1 MWLILLLVLAIVFII
16 LSTSVFKWH
25 PFLSLIIAAFGFGI
39 FSGTLSLT
47 DVVTAVNSGFG
58 NTIGYIGIVILAGSI
73 IGKFLEKSGGA
84 FKLATSALKIVGKKN
99 MPLAMSIVG
108 YIVSIPVFCDSAFI
122 VLSPLSKALARTVKI
137 SFAVMAMSLS
147 LGLFI
152 THHLIPPTPG
162 PVAAAGI
169 LEADLGTV
177 ILLGLPVSLVGLIIA
192 WLFSIKY
199 AKKFSIGIDGN
210 LDLNHETNASKGSG
224 AFEKGEAGTD
234 IDRQSYKGKY
244 NADQDL
250 ESDSD
255 KRTGETITPDVRPD
269 TDKQVSY
276 DPENSI
282 DFFEEGPSLLKSL
295 LPIFIPIILIILRS
309 INDLPSAP
317 FGSDILAM
325 IIGFVGQPSVALMLG
340 VGLSF
345 LLPVKFSKD
354 MLSASGWLGEGIVAA
369 ATIII
374 VTGSG
379 GAFGK
384 VLQES
389 GIAEVVKENLAGAQS
404 LGIWLPI
411 IIAMSLKIA
420 QGSGTVSIITTA
432 SLMAPL
438 VPSLG
443 MDSPS
448 ARALV
453 VVAIGAGSMI
463 ASHAN
468 DSYFWVVTQMS
479 NMTVNQGYRL
489 QTVGTL
495 ILGICTSLVVYIM
508 SLWIL

>member
-1 MWLILLLVLAIVFII
+1 M
-16 LSTSVFKWH
+16 
-25 PFLSLIIAAFGFGI
+25 
-39 FSGTLSLT
+39 
-47 DVVTAVNSGFG
+47 AVNGGFG

-84 FKLATSALKIVGKKN
+84 FKLATGALKIVGKKN

-122 VLSPLSKALARTVKI
+122 VLSPLSKALARTIKI

-169 LEADLGTV
+169 LEADLGMV
-177 ILLGLPVSLVGLIIA
+177 ILLGLPVSLLGLIVA
-192 WLFSIKY
+192 WLFSVKY
-199 AKKFSIGIDGN
+199 AKNIPIELEEEMESASGIKEKKSQDKNSEPDPAKIYKVTNDN
-210 LDLNHETNASKGSG
+210 LKN
-224 AFEKGEAGTD
+224 
-234 IDRQSYKGKY
+234 
-244 NADQDL
+244 
-250 ESDSD
+250 
-255 KRTGETITPDVRPD
+255 
-269 TDKQVSY
+269 VS
-276 DPENSI
+276 
-282 DFFEEGPSLLKSL
+282 EGPSLLKSL

-309 INDLPSAP
+309 VNDLPSAP
-317 FGSDILAM
+317 FGSGNTAM
-325 IIGFVGQPSVALMLG
+325 IIGFIGQPSVALLIG

-345 LLPVKFSKD
+345 LLPVKFNKD

-389 GIAEVVKENLAGAQS
+389 GIAEVVKDNLSGAQS

-411 IIAMSLKIA
+411 IIAMSLKVA

-489 QTVGTL
+489 QTIGTL
-495 ILGICTSLVVYIM
+495 ILGICTTVLVYFM

>member
-1 MWLILLLVLAIVFII
+1 MWLILLLILTIVFII
-16 LSTSVFKWH
+16 ISTSVFKWH
-25 PFLSLIIAAFGFGI
+25 PFLSLIMAAFGFGI
-39 FSGTLSLT
+39 FSGTMSLT
-47 DVVTAVNSGFG
+47 DVVSAVNGGFG

-84 FKLATSALKIVGKKN
+84 FKLAIGALKIVGKKN
-99 MPLAMSIVG
+99 IPLAMSIVG

-122 VLSPLSKALARTVKI
+122 VLSPLSKALAKTIKI

-177 ILLGLPVSLVGLIIA
+177 ILLGLPVSLLGLVIA
-192 WLFSIKY
+192 WLFSVKY
-199 AKKFSIGIDGN
+199 AKKIQIELEEDQHPEEDQKNVEHKKTDPDPGEIYKEENKS
-210 LDLNHETNASKGSG
+210 LN
-224 AFEKGEAGTD
+224 AFG
-234 IDRQSYKGKY
+234 
-244 NADQDL
+244 
-250 ESDSD
+250 
-255 KRTGETITPDVRPD
+255 
-269 TDKQVSY
+269 
-276 DPENSI
+276 
-282 DFFEEGPSLLKSL
+282 EGPSLLKSL

-309 INDLPSAP
+309 VNDLPSAP
-317 FGSDILAM
+317 FGSGNAAM
-325 IIGFVGQPSVALMLG
+325 IIGFIGQPSVALLIG

-345 LLPVKFSKD
+345 LLPVKLSKD
-354 MLSASGWLGEGIVAA
+354 MLSSSGWLGEGIVAA

-389 GIAEVVKENLAGAQS
+389 GIAEVVKENLSGAQS

-489 QTVGTL
+489 QTMGTL
-495 ILGICTSLVVYIM
+495 ILGICTSVFVYFM

>member
-1 MWLILLLVLAIVFII
+1 LVV
-16 LSTSVFKWH
+16 
-25 PFLSLIIAAFGFGI
+25 
-39 FSGTLSLT
+39 
-47 DVVTAVNSGFG
+47 
-58 NTIGYIGIVILAGSI
+58 
-73 IGKFLEKSGGA
+73 
-84 FKLATSALKIVGKKN
+84 
-99 MPLAMSIVG
+99 
-108 YIVSIPVFCDSAFI
+108 
-122 VLSPLSKALARTVKI
+122 
-137 SFAVMAMSLS
+137 
-147 LGLFI
+147 
-152 THHLIPPTPG
+152 
-162 PVAAAGI
+162 
-169 LEADLGTV
+169 
-177 ILLGLPVSLVGLIIA
+177 A

-199 AKKFSIGIDGN
+199 ARKFQIALEEEPVS
-210 LDLNHETNASKGSG
+210 GSG
-224 AFEKGEAGTD
+224 VNKKNGE
-234 IDRQSYKGKY
+234 DRKS
-244 NADQDL
+244 
-250 ESDSD
+250 ESDSGAIYNED
-255 KRTGETITPDVRPD
+255 KETL
-269 TDKQVSY
+269 
-276 DPENSI
+276 NN
-282 DFFEEGPSLLKSL
+282 FGEGPSLLKSL

-309 INDLPSAP
+309 VNDLPSAP
-317 FGSDILAM
+317 FGSGNGAM
-325 IIGFVGQPSVALMLG
+325 IIGFIGQPSVALLIG

-354 MLSASGWLGEGIVAA
+354 MLSSSGWVGEGIVAA

-389 GIAEVVKENLAGAQS
+389 GIAEVVKENLSGAQS

-420 QGSGTVSIITTA
+420 QGSGTVAIITTA

-438 VPSLG
+438 VSSLG

-489 QTVGTL
+489 QTMGTL
-495 ILGICTSLVVYIM
+495 VLGICTSTLVYFL

>member
-1 MWLILLLVLAIVFII
+1 MWLILLLILAIVFII

-25 PFLSLIIAAFGFGI
+25 PFLSLIMAAFGFGV
-39 FSGTLSLT
+39 FSGTMSLNE
-47 DVVTAVNSGFG
+47 VVLAVNGGFG

-73 IGKFLEKSGGA
+73 IGKFLERSGGA
-84 FKLATSALKIVGKKN
+84 FKLATGALKIVGKKN

-122 VLSPLSKALARTVKI
+122 VLSPLSKALARTIKI

-177 ILLGLPVSLVGLIIA
+177 ILLGLPVSLLGLIVA
-192 WLFSIKY
+192 WLFSVKY
-199 AKKFSIGIDGN
+199 AKKIPVELEEAPESETGN
-210 LDLNHETNASKGSG
+210 NDKSDQ
-224 AFEKGEAGTD
+224 D
-234 IDRQSYKGKY
+234 IKL
-244 NADQDL
+244 DL
-250 ESDSD
+250 ESHHNS
-255 KRTGETITPDVRPD
+255 KEE
-269 TDKQVSY
+269 SY
-276 DPENSI
+276 PLGNSAK
-282 DFFEEGPSLLKSL
+282 GPSLLKSL

-309 INDLPSAP
+309 VNDLPSAP
-317 FGSDILAM
+317 FGSGNIAM
-325 IIGFVGQPSVALMLG
+325 IIGFIGQPSVALLIG

-354 MLSASGWLGEGIVAA
+354 MLSSSGWLGEGIVAA

-389 GIAEVVKENLAGAQS
+389 GIAEVVKENLSGAQS

-489 QTVGTL
+489 QTMGTL
-495 ILGICTSLVVYIM
+495 VLGICTSLFVYFM